1 MEFEPIDL
9 SKTGVV
15 LPLIGVLV
23 FIVLL
28 QIYSAVQFVVEAT
41 SGQRNRKIKDE
52 ALA

>member
-28 QIYSAVQFVVEAT
+28 QIVGCAICGGGDKRPKKS
-41 SGQRNRKIKDE
+41 KD
-52 ALA
+52 

>member
-15 LPLIGVLV
+15 LPLIGVLL
-23 FIVLL
+23 FIV
-28 QIYSAVQFVVEAT
+28 QSVVEAT

>member
-15 LPLIGVLV
+15 LPLIGVLL

-28 QIYSAVQFVVEAT
+28 QLLAAQSVAEAT

>member
-28 QIYSAVQFVVEAT
+28 QIVGCAICGGDKRPKKS
-41 SGQRNRKIKDE
+41 KD
-52 ALA
+52 

>member
-15 LPLIGVLV
+15 LPLFGVLL

-28 QIYSAVQFVVEAT
+28 QVGCAICGGGDKRPKKS
-41 SGQRNRKIKDE
+41 KD
-52 ALA
+52 